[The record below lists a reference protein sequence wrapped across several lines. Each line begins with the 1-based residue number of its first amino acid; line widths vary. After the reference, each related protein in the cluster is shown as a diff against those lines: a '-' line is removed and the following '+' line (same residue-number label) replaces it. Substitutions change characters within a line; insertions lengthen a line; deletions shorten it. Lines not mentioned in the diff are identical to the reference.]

1 MSSLPKTYKAAVV
14 ESKGAELKI
23 VEKELQKPGPG
34 HILVKVLACGV
45 CHSDTAM
52 QAGDFGEVFPRV
64 PGHEV
69 IGDVAAVGENV
80 SRFSGGERVGG
91 AWHGG
96 WSFSMHNQRFTAVQ
110 SGLKLTYG
118 VGHDGTCRQCQ
129 KGMFQTCSNG
139 AVNGVSRDG
148 GYAEYVL
155 LRAEAAVRV
164 PKDVDPADAA
174 PLLCAGVTVFNSIR
188 KMGVEH
194 GSLVAI
200 QGLGGLG
207 HLGVQYASR
216 MGYKVAVLS
225 SGSQK
230 KDFAMKLGAHEYID
244 SSATDPVKRL
254 QELGGAALI
263 VATAPNPKAIGPL
276 TAGLAPGGKLCVLAP
291 VGDLQ
296 VNSIDLIVGGKS
308 VCGWPSG
315 NQLDSE
321 DAIDFAATHGVKC
334 MVERFSLD
342 DAKKASDHML
352 SNKVRFRS
360 VLVME

>member
-52 QAGDFGEVFPRV
+52 QAGDFGEVFPRI

-69 IGDVAAVGENV
+69 IGDVVAVGENV

-91 AWHGG
+91 AWHG
-96 WSFSMHNQRFTAVQ
+96 
-110 SGLKLTYG
+110 
-118 VGHDGTCRQCQ
+118 GHDGTCRQCQ

-352 SNKVRFRS
+352 SNKF
-360 VLVME
+360 

>member
-52 QAGDFGEVFPRV
+52 QAGDFGEVFPRI

-91 AWHGG
+91 AWHG
-96 WSFSMHNQRFTAVQ
+96 
-110 SGLKLTYG
+110 
-118 VGHDGTCRQCQ
+118 GHDGTCRQCQ

>member
-52 QAGDFGEVFPRV
+52 QAGDFGEVFPRI

-91 AWHGG
+91 AWHG
-96 WSFSMHNQRFTAVQ
+96 
-110 SGLKLTYG
+110 
-118 VGHDGTCRQCQ
+118 GHDGTCRQCQ

-188 KMGVEH
+188 KMDVEH